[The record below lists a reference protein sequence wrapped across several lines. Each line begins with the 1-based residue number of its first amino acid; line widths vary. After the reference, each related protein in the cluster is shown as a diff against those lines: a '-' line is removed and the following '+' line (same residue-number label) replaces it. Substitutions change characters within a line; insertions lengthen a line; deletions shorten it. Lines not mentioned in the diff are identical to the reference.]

1 MSQYLRFCPNCNSKD
16 LEYKHKIR
24 GRYATYLDES
34 NYTCEVCGNQVVDL
48 NILSDEYKIIV
59 DISSDPAFI
68 KAMIELHDTDIIEY
82 NLKISQFKS
91 QLEQQ
96 GSSKVQNDTTPRC
109 PHCKSTNI
117 KSISA
122 LNRGASI
129 AMLGVFSK
137 KINKS
142 FECLNCKYTW

>member
-1 MSQYLRFCPNCNSKD
+1 MNEIIKKCDKCGDIAVYTSTYNIHKENNCN
-16 LEYKHKIR
+16 
-24 GRYATYLDES
+24 
-34 NYTCEVCGNQVVDL
+34 GNL
-48 NILSDEYKIIV
+48 IETSLSYDDFCV
-59 DISSDPAFI
+59 LCDISEDNAFLQ
-68 KAMIELHDTDIIEY
+68 AMIDLKEKDIIEY
-82 NLKISQFKS
+82 NLKMSQFKS

-96 GSSKVQNDTTPRC
+96 KSNKLQNDTTPRC

-117 KSISA
+117 KPISA

>member
-1 MSQYLRFCPNCNSKD
+1 MNYVAKRCKKCKQIMGACTPESLIHTANNCNGE
-16 LEYKHKIR
+16 LEI
-24 GRYATYLDES
+24 
-34 NYTCEVCGNQVVDL
+34 L
-48 NILSDEYKIIV
+48 NISEDDFDVLC
-59 DISSDPAFI
+59 DISYDNDFLQ
-68 KAMIELHDTDIIEY
+68 AMIDLKEKDIIEY
-82 NLKISQFKS
+82 NLKMSQFKS

-96 GSSKVQNDTTPRC
+96 KSNKSQNDSTPKC

-117 KSISA
+117 KPIST

-129 AMLGVFSK
+129 AMWGIFSK

>member
-1 MSQYLRFCPNCNSKD
+1 MNEIIKKCDKCGDIAVYTSTYNIHKENNCN
-16 LEYKHKIR
+16 
-24 GRYATYLDES
+24 
-34 NYTCEVCGNQVVDL
+34 GNL
-48 NILSDEYKIIV
+48 IETSLSYDDFCV
-59 DISSDPAFI
+59 LCDISEDNTFLQ
-68 KAMIELHDTDIIEY
+68 AMIDLKEKDIIEY
-82 NLKISQFKS
+82 NLKMAQFKT

-96 GSSKVQNDTTPRC
+96 KSNKSQNDTTPRC

-117 KSISA
+117 KLISA

-129 AMLGVFSK
+129 AMWGVFSK

>member
-1 MSQYLRFCPNCNSKD
+1 MNMIVVKCDKCGEIGLCSDTENLVDKVNNCN
-16 LEYKHKIR
+16 
-24 GRYATYLDES
+24 
-34 NYTCEVCGNQVVDL
+34 GNLIKV
-48 NILSDEYKIIV
+48 NITEEEFDILC
-59 DISSDPAFI
+59 DISEDNNFLQ
-68 KAMIELHDTDIIEY
+68 AMIDLKEKDIIEY
-82 NLKISQFKS
+82 NLKMSQFKS

-96 GSSKVQNDTTPRC
+96 KSSRTQNDNTPRC

-129 AMLGVFSK
+129 AMWGVFSK

>member
-1 MSQYLRFCPNCNSKD
+1 MSRVVVKCDKCGKIGLCNNTDNLIHRVNNCN
-16 LEYKHKIR
+16 
-24 GRYATYLDES
+24 
-34 NYTCEVCGNQVVDL
+34 GNLIKV
-48 NILSDEYKIIV
+48 NITENEFDILC
-59 DISSDPAFI
+59 DISGDNDFLQ
-68 KAMIELHDTDIIEY
+68 AMIELKDKDIIEY

-96 GSSKVQNDTTPRC
+96 KSSKKQNDTTPRC

-122 LNRGASI
+122 LNRGTSI

-142 FECLNCKYTW
+142 FECKSCGYTW